1 MAFVKT
7 FWDLKNNTTYTTHT
21 VGSFDN
27 NTTTGGG
34 EFQWIPNVNNSTIVD
49 IPGMQ
54 IKPASSPT
62 GYWRRVWN
70 GPINVSWFGCQN
82 GTSAPYTF
90 LQLGVSQAVLNARY
104 GAGFATVNDNYDTTA
119 IRYAFSLMGT
129 NGFTN
134 GVIFEPKIYHL
145 TRGCELPSGYTTFTP
160 TAIGTFVIDGN
171 GATIVKA
178 SVNQFDYFYRVPVD
192 QTEAAT
198 MVNYG
203 FTIKNFNVNG
213 SGGVWQNSGYSF
225 LYLGATTNS
234 IIENLNVQQFDMA
247 LRLEYCVNAIVRT
260 VNTSQITTYSIYAKS
275 GGWAG
280 AGLNNSNSNI
290 AEISH
295 VYVNDTLNQNAAI
308 ALVASDAGKISQTVV
323 FGSGSPGYGIYID
336 SLTSTAVTT
345 VRIQDTTL
353 SAATS
358 NAGIF
363 LKVNNLGRYIID
375 GIKNTVAQTVVGVEA
390 YSGSPNV
397 YVGNIGNWPAGTE
410 LLNDGAATWEFDNVY
425 FGAGINTPAQIV
437 DPLNNLWVTTGGAT
451 IPSVSDVAA
460 VPVGGQPQVS
470 LQQVLDYNHDVTNDL
485 IFLGTQAGLNNTG
498 ITQVIGVGFQAAV
511 QNTGSGIVALGLGS
525 AKQNTGN
532 NVIGIGF
539 DASNQNTGNSVIG
552 IGDQACDN
560 NTGTLVI
567 GLGQNACVNN
577 TGDNIVAI
585 GNIAGAGNSLN
596 NSTILSNTSLPSY
609 ANYAAAILVINVLNG
624 ATTGT
629 YLYHDQAT
637 NSIGAV
643 RIP

>member
-1 MAFVKT
+1 MAFVKS
-7 FWDLKNNTTYTTHT
+7 FWDLKTNTTYTTHT
-21 VGSFDN
+21 VASFDN

-34 EFQWIPNVNNSTIVD
+34 EFEWIPNVNNSTIVD

-54 IKPASSPT
+54 IKPASNPT
-62 GYWRRVWN
+62 GYWKRVWN
-70 GPINVSWFGCQN
+70 GPLNVSWFGCQN
-82 GTSAPYTF
+82 GTSTPYTF

-119 IRYAFSLMGT
+119 IRYAFTLMGKDGFS
-129 NGFTN
+129 NGIT
-134 GVIFEPKIYHL
+134 FEPKIYHL
-145 TRGCELPSGYTTFTP
+145 TRACELPSGYTTYSP
-160 TAIGTFVIDGN
+160 TTIGTFVIDGN

-203 FTIKNFNVNG
+203 FTIKNFNANG

-247 LRLEYCVNAIVRT
+247 LRLEYCVNTIVRT
-260 VNTSQITTYSIYAKS
+260 VNTSQITTYSLYAKS
-275 GGWAG
+275 GGWSG

-290 AEISH
+290 AEITH

-336 SLTSTAVTT
+336 SLTSTAVST
-345 VRIQDTTL
+345 VRIEDTTL

-397 YVGNIGNWPAGTE
+397 YVGNIGNWPASTE
-410 LLNDGAATWEFDNVY
+410 LFNDGAATWEFDNVY

-451 IPSVSDVAA
+451 IPLVSDVAA

-470 LQQVLDYNHDVTNDL
+470 LQQVLDYNHDITNGL
-485 IFLGTQAGLNNTG
+485 IFLGTDAGLNNTG
-498 ITQVIGVGFQAAV
+498 ANYVIGIGSLAADTNTGTQVSSMGLSAARL
-511 QNTGSGIVALGLGS
+511 NTGDAIVAIGTSAAESNTGNDVVGLGEQACS
-525 AKQNTGN
+525 SNTGNDVIAFGNDAANSNTGN
-532 NVIGIGF
+532 NVIALGEEAGQ
-539 DASNQNTGNSVIG
+539 SNSISQSVI
-552 IGDQACDN
+552 I
-560 NTGTLVI
+560 
-567 GLGQNACVNN
+567 
-577 TGDNIVAI
+577 
-585 GNIAGAGNSLN
+585 
-596 NSTILSNTSLPSY
+596 SNFCLPTY
-609 ANYAAAILVINVLNG
+609 ANYAAATAVITGPG

>member
-34 EFQWIPNVNNSTIVD
+34 DFQWIPNVNNSTIVD

-290 AEISH
+290 AEITH

-410 LLNDGAATWEFDNVY
+410 LFNDGATTWEFDNVY
-425 FGAGINTPAQIV
+425 FGAGINTPAEIV
-437 DPLNNLWVTTGGAT
+437 DPANNLWVTTGGAT
-451 IPSVSDVAA
+451 IPPVSDVAA

-470 LQQVLDYNHDVTNDL
+470 LQQVLDYDHDVANGL
-485 IFLGTQAGLNNTG
+485 IFLGTDAGLNNTG
-498 ITQVIGVGFQAAV
+498 ANFVVGIGSLAADS
-511 QNTGSGIVALGLGS
+511 NTGIAISSMGAAAARLNTGDKVVAIGTSAAESNTGDDVVGLGES
-525 AKQNTGN
+525 ACGSNTGN
-532 NVIGIGF
+532 DVIALGNDAANSNTASNVIALGEEAGQ
-539 DASNQNTGNSVIG
+539 SNAIPQSVI
-552 IGDQACDN
+552 I
-560 NTGTLVI
+560 
-567 GLGQNACVNN
+567 
-577 TGDNIVAI
+577 
-585 GNIAGAGNSLN
+585 
-596 NSTILSNTSLPSY
+596 SNFCLPTY
-609 ANYAAAILVINVLNG
+609 ANHAAAIAVITGPG

-629 YLYHDQAT
+629 YLYHNQAT